1 MERKLLIYGDSNT
14 YGYDPTDYYESRY
27 PVEIRWT
34 TILQELLGNGWRV
47 LPEGMNG
54 RTLPDLRYDRERLI
68 GLVGRL
74 SENDVFAV
82 MLGTNDILLTTDP
95 DAGMA
100 VRKMDAFLN
109 FLTGR
114 MAPGNVLVIAPPYI
128 GGENVRDPLYQ
139 RYREESRD
147 MNAGFKKLADQ
158 YGTMFLDA
166 AVWGIGMSYD
176 MVHYSEEGHR
186 LFAEKMAEYL
196 GKVFREDGHC
206 KHGSLSVLRGE
217 KGQ

>member
-14 YGYDPTDYYESRY
+14 YGYDPADYNESRY

-34 TILQELLGNGWRV
+34 TILQELLGNSWCV
-47 LPEGMNG
+47 IPEGMNG
-54 RTLPDLRYDRERLI
+54 RKLPDLAYDRERLI
-68 GLVGRL
+68 GLTGRL

-95 DAGMA
+95 NAGIA

-114 MAPGNVLVIAPPYI
+114 MASGNILVIAPPHI
-128 GGENVRDPLYQ
+128 GGEHVRNPLYH
-139 RYREESRD
+139 RYREESRA

-166 AVWGIGMSYD
+166 ADWGIGMSCD
-176 MVHYSEEGHR
+176 MVHFSEEGHR

-196 GKVFREDGHC
+196 GK
-206 KHGSLSVLRGE
+206 SL
-217 KGQ
+217 